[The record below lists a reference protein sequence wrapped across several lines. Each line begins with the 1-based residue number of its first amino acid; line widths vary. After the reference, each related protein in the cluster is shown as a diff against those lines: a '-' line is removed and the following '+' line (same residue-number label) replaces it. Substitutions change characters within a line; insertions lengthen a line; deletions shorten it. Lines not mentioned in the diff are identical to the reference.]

1 MSRTHL
7 YRKSYNAGTVGN
19 TTAFVFSILLI
30 SNAWIHKASTM
41 IRKHI
46 LATSIY
52 GEVAKELAESNN
64 CILVGRNVLMKWI
77 REKKPER

>member
-1 MSRTHL
+1 
-7 YRKSYNAGTVGN
+7 
-19 TTAFVFSILLI
+19 
-30 SNAWIHKASTM
+30 M